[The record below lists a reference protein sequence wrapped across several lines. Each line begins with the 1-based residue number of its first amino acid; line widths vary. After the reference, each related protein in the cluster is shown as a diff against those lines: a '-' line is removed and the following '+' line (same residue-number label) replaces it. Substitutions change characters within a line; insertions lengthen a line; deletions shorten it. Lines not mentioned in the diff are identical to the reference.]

1 MATAFHVCFSLC
13 LFLVSSL
20 LDRIISY
27 ENSPINLL
35 PSPLLSDSPSQ
46 KTTVNTKSKLIIL
59 PQTPSSSFPT
69 SFNTHHF
76 IQRRHHPLSCSGQ
89 IPGIILEFFSTSEP
103 LTKSCQFN
111 FPKIFQMNFFF
122 SIFTT
127 TPSVQESISSPGTV
141 LVHSNQQGRARCPSS
156 HHWGGLME
164 PQAARMYHSFASVQ
178 E

>member
-1 MATAFHVCFSLC
+1 MVTAFHVCFSLC

-20 LDRIISY
+20 LDWIISY

-46 KTTVNTKSKLIIL
+46 KTTVNTKSKLIRL

-69 SFNTHHF
+69 SFNMYQF
-76 IQRRHHPLSCSGQ
+76 IQQHHHPLSCSGRS
-89 IPGIILEFFSTSEP
+89 PGILLGFFSTSEP

-111 FPKIFQMNFFF
+111 FPKIFQINFFF
-122 SIFTT
+122 SIFTI
-127 TPSVQESISSPGTV
+127 TPSVQESVSSPGTV
-141 LVHSNQQGRARCPSS
+141 LVHSNQQGRASCPPS
-156 HHWGGLME
+156 HHWGGLIE

>member
-1 MATAFHVCFSLC
+1 MHL
-13 LFLVSSL
+13 SSQTHRL
-20 LDRIISY
+20 RK
-27 ENSPINLL
+27 P
-35 PSPLLSDSPSQ
+35 PS
-46 KTTVNTKSKLIIL
+46 
-59 PQTPSSSFPT
+59 TPKASSSHSPKLSPPPFPPPLIYT
-69 SFNTHHF
+69 ISF
-76 IQRRHHPLSCSGQ
+76 SGVTIHSAAQ
-89 IPGIILEFFSTSEP
+89 VRSQGIILEFFSTSEP

-111 FPKIFQMNFFF
+111 FPKIFQINFFF

-127 TPSVQESISSPGTV
+127 TPSVQESISCPGAV